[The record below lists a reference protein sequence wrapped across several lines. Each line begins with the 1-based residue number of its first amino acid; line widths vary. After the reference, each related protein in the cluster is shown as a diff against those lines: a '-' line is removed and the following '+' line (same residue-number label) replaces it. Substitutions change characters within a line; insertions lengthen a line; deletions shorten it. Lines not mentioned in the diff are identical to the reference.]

1 MAEQTLEQ
9 VELTIKWHMVP
20 DDDNIIKFIER
31 EETYEITDAVKE
43 FIKSKNISQTAKVKV
58 SINPEGGEYKKPTV
72 ERIEVVEDNAKTEEK
87 TTKENPEKETASDV
101 KELTVGGVSV
111 EKKNV
116 IFKEEDG
123 VWYQLDDSIDA
134 QKVKD
139 DMTHQTVKVSI
150 TKIDGEKDRVDS
162 IELSGNP
169 SSSESDKGKS
179 EYQTENGTIQSS
191 IESQVA
197 IEHAC
202 VVVSKLVDT
211 STKSD
216 KVLAMIK
223 DIATQNYKLMQE
235 FKKK

>member
-9 VELTIKWHMVP
+9 IELTIKWHMVP
-20 DDDNIIKFIER
+20 DDDNVIKFNER
-31 EETYEITDAVKE
+31 EETYEMTDAVKQ
-43 FIKSKNISQTAKVKV
+43 FIKDKNISQTAKVKV
-58 SINPEGGEYKKPTV
+58 TINPEGGEEKKPTV

-87 TTKENPEKETASDV
+87 TTKENPEKETALDV

-111 EKKNV
+111 EKKNI

-123 VWYQLDDSIDA
+123 VWYQLADDIDA
-134 QKVKD
+134 QNVKD
-139 DMTHQTVKVSI
+139 NMTHQTVKVSI

-169 SSSESDKGKS
+169 QSTGSDKDKS
-179 EYQTENGTIQSS
+179 ENRTENGTIQSS

-197 IEHAC
+197 VEHAC
-202 VVVSKLVDT
+202 VVVAKLVDT

-223 DIATQNYKLMQE
+223 DIATQNYSLMQD

>member
-20 DDDNIIKFIER
+20 DDDNVIKFTER
-31 EETYEITDAVKE
+31 EETYEMTDAVKQ
-43 FIKSKNISQTAKVKV
+43 FIKDKNISQTAKVKV
-58 SINPEGGEYKKPTV
+58 SINLEGGEDKKPTV
-72 ERIEVVEDNAKTEEK
+72 ERIEVVEDNAKKEE
-87 TTKENPEKETASDV
+87 TTKDAPEKETALDV

-111 EKKNV
+111 EKKNI

-123 VWYQLDDSIDA
+123 VWYQLADDIDA

-150 TKIDGEKDRVDS
+150 TKVDGEKDCVDS

-169 SSSESDKGKS
+169 SSESDKGKS
-179 EYQTENGTIQSS
+179 ESRTENGTIQSS
-191 IESQVA
+191 IESQIA

-202 VVVSKLVDT
+202 VIVSRLVDA
-211 STKSD
+211 STKSE
-216 KVLAMIK
+216 KVLAMVK
-223 DIATQNYKLMQE
+223 DLATQNYNLMQE